1 MTRLLL
7 SAQSENER
15 TLFRLLS
22 DNVDPCFTR
31 SLSAVSTLMPLHRT
45 FTELWDHPPYP
56 PYPGQAD
63 NPSNDLD
70 YG

>member
-1 MTRLLL
+1 MRLLS

-22 DNVDPCFTR
+22 DNVDPRFTR
-31 SLSAVSTLMPLHRT
+31 SLSAVSTLMPLYRT

-56 PYPGQAD
+56 PDPGRAD
-63 NPSNDLD
+63 NPSNDLAQ
-70 YG
+70 GP